1 MVRKILKVMG
11 VFVITLVILIILFVR
26 FGELSITD
34 RPITIFGY
42 DKLEGKFIVND
53 YMSFEME
60 SKDGIYVLDQG
71 DQYELLKVHKVDQ
84 QYKLQKEMVDR
95 DSIIRINIEVANSDH
110 DQFIVDYHSDKI
122 GQYVDEYTTES
133 PIIALSDIEGNFNAF
148 SSFLVA
154 NKVINKNFDWI
165 FGNGHLVLL
174 GDFMDRGTNVTQC
187 LWLIYKLEQQAAL
200 QNGKVHFVIGNHEAM
215 NLQGNVKYVAP
226 KYKGFIQAY
235 TQDKNFAQ
243 GYKEMLNDKFVLG
256 KWMKSKNVVQKINK
270 TLFVHGGIS
279 PEMIDMKLSLKE
291 INDIARKH
299 ISENLYGQAQGDQK
313 ANLIMGR
320 KGPLW
325 YRGMAMDYKDY
336 YKKINI
342 QKFNEILAFYD
353 VEQIVIGHTIVEDI
367 QLDFNNNLINI
378 DIKHAKEKH
387 SGKTKGILISQD
399 AVFSL
404 DDNGERKKL
413 KTL

>member
-1 MVRKILKVMG
+1 MAFFKGSKPPSPFG
-11 VFVITLVILIILFVR
+11 TLLLIRTRETL
-26 FGELSITD
+26 
-34 RPITIFGY
+34 
-42 DKLEGKFIVND
+42 
-53 YMSFEME
+53 M
-60 SKDGIYVLDQG
+60 
-71 DQYELLKVHKVDQ
+71 
-84 QYKLQKEMVDR
+84 
-95 DSIIRINIEVANSDH
+95 
-110 DQFIVDYHSDKI
+110 
-122 GQYVDEYTTES
+122 
-133 PIIALSDIEGNFNAF
+133 
-148 SSFLVA
+148 A

-299 ISENLYGQAQGDQK
+299 ISENLYGQTQGDQK

-342 QKFNEILAFYD
+342 QTFNEILAFYD
-353 VEQIVIGHTIVEDI
+353 VEQIVIGHSIVEDI